1 MHLYHIL
8 RLDLPLYHLSHVSI
22 GKGNEC
28 QWFGKEK
35 RTSRWRWRGWLFLPT
50 ISPLFYLKFHFSLNG
65 QCVCLCV
72 CWIYAEVR
80 KLHAMRSGY
89 HVESEIRKW
98 AKSRYKDKEQQCLVT
113 QSFSG
118 NGFGIRPKLESG
130 RGKYGP
136 RISSG

>member
-8 RLDLPLYHLSHVSI
+8 RLVLPSTTFHMSPL
-22 GKGNEC
+22 
-28 QWFGKEK
+28 EK
-35 RTSRWRWRGWLFLPT
+35 AMRASGSERKREQSRWRWRGWLFLPT

-65 QCVCLCV
+65 ICVCLCI

-80 KLHAMRSGY
+80 KLYAMTSGY
-89 HVESEIRKW
+89 HVESKIRKW
-98 AKSRYKDKEQQCLVT
+98 AKSRYQDKEQQCLVT
-113 QSFSG
+113 QSCSG
-118 NGFGIRPKLESG
+118 NAFGIKPKLESG